1 MLASWWWLLFVVGL
15 VLVCWAVGGC
25 RRLAALRRAVATAW
39 GPVDGA
45 LARRHALA
53 VNLFDALRANPRV
66 DPRLLDAAEI
76 AAAQL
81 AATRLGPDGIR
92 TPPRAM
98 TALDGAAHVF
108 ERTVFR
114 LFAVLDRGSGAGDG
128 EAQAPQTPEADA
140 SPEGARDVATAAMQG
155 WRDSEPVLVEA
166 RGAFNAAV
174 DRYNQAAAEAPT
186 WILSRLFGFVPAAR
200 W

>member
-1 MLASWWWLLFVVGL
+1 MLASWWWLLFVTGL

-25 RRLAALRRAVATAW
+25 RRLAALRRNVAAAW
-39 GPVDGA
+39 APVDGA
-45 LARRHALA
+45 LDRRHALA
-53 VNLFDALRANPRV
+53 MNLFDALRANPRV
-66 DPRLLDAAEI
+66 DPRLLDAAES

-92 TPPRAM
+92 VPPRAM

-108 ERTVFR
+108 ERIVFR
-114 LFAVLDRGSGAGDG
+114 LFAALDRGSDA
-128 EAQAPQTPEADA
+128 EVRAPRTPEADA
-140 SPEGARDVATAAMQG
+140 SPDAAWDAAAAAMQG
-155 WRDSEPVLVEA
+155 WRDSEPSLVEA

-174 DRYNQAAAEAPT
+174 DRYNRAAAEAPT
-186 WILSRLFGFVPAAR
+186 WVLSRLFGFAPAAR